1 MKKCKLGNT
10 GITVSSLGIGTGTHG
25 IRDSSAQTRKGAQ
38 WLSKLLIKGYGM
50 GISFWDL
57 ADQYGSHIHAQKALH
72 VLSADSFD
80 RHDLVICTKTTA
92 TTYQEC
98 KTNIKRFLNELGT
111 EYIDIVL
118 LHCTMQGNWPKSS
131 KGAMKALD
139 EAKAEGKIRA
149 VGISSHAF
157 EALQTA
163 ASDPWT
169 EIVFARLN
177 YTGDNM
183 DAPPEKVIPVLRKAR
198 LHGKAVIA
206 MKVIGCGTLSND
218 PQKAISYVQNLDC
231 VDAIVI
237 GFLKESEMKS
247 SLVMFD

>member
-1 MKKCKLGNT
+1 MKKLKLGNT
-10 GITVSSLGIGTGTHG
+10 GITVSPLAIGTGTRG
-25 IRDSSAQTRKGAQ
+25 IRGSSAQTKKGTQ
-38 WLSKLLIKGYGM
+38 WLSRLLTKGYGM
-50 GISFWDL
+50 GINFWDL
-57 ADQYGSHIHAQKALH
+57 ADQYGSHTHARKAIYA
-72 VLSADSFD
+72 LSADTFD
-80 RHDLVICTKTTA
+80 RHDLVICTKTTVR
-92 TTYQEC
+92 TYQEC
-98 KTNIKRFLNELGT
+98 KTNIERFLKELET

-118 LHCTMQGNWPKSS
+118 LHCIMQGDWTKSS

-139 EAKAEGKIRA
+139 EAKTEGKVKA
-149 VGISSHAF
+149 VGISSHSF

-169 EIVFARLN
+169 EVILARLN
-177 YTGDNM
+177 YAGDNM
-183 DAPPEKVIPVLRKAR
+183 DAPPGKVIPVLRKAR

-231 VDAIVI
+231 VDAMVI

-247 SLVMFD
+247 SLVMFG